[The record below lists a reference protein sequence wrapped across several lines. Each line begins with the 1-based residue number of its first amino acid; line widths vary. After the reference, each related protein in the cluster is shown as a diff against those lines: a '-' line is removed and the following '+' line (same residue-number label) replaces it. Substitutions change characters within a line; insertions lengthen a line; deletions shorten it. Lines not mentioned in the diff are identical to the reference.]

1 MCVCVC
7 VCVCKPA
14 AGLRG
19 GRGAGRVSNA
29 ASSSTYRVFRLDQL
43 PTTAPPSLSPHTHLT
58 GPTPWPTDATTPF
71 EWRAHWYPVNL
82 IDNLKTDA
90 PNSITLLGSDLV
102 AWYDAPASTWR
113 AAHAA
118 CPHRLASLAD
128 GRVIEGGASIECR
141 YHGWR
146 FAHDEASGCAKCV
159 LCPQATDEAA
169 AASVKASRRSRLRSL
184 PAKAAH
190 GLLWIWPEEG
200 PDAAA
205 TAAKT
210 PLPFWEDAGFTSVPF
225 NTMRAPIDWLIMC
238 ENSGDPAHA
247 PYLHEK
253 VMGPNTRAGA
263 APMAMALAPDGV
275 TPRGFVLSH
284 GGYTKAARA
293 ANMVATRTFIAPGA
307 MRTHYAYADGRPSQ
321 IAIVYFTPTRPGECQ
336 VFGTFYL
343 KPPAGAAATA
353 SRAPASPFKQTF
365 MQRSLRWAL
374 SSATGH
380 VLSHSLVD
388 QDMLALAGVARAYT
402 DATRAAAAS
411 GRGGPGSRAYWL
423 ATPSDVGVGTF
434 HKWVAECA
442 GGGVDWDPSVSDADR
457 ALLTRASPG
466 RADVLD
472 HYTRHTAHCAVCQR
486 ALARLDKLRIGL
498 AGLALAG
505 TSAAVGLAAAKAG
518 AGAGARAVVV
528 AGVPPAALAVVA
540 AGLWVVTGGLRER
553 FFRADKLADE

>member
-7 VCVCKPA
+7 LQEGC
-14 AGLRG
+14 
-19 GRGAGRVSNA
+19 GARRRERSRCVSNA
-29 ASSSTYRVFRLDQL
+29 ASSSTDRFPFRPAANHCPAPL
-43 PTTAPPSLSPHTHLT
+43 PPPTHTHHT
-58 GPTPWPTDATTPF
+58 GPTPWPTDSTTPF

-82 IDNLKTDA
+82 VDNLKTDA
-90 PNSITLLGSDLV
+90 PNAVTLLGADLV

-128 GRVIEGGASIECR
+128 GRVIDGGASLECR

-146 FAHDEASGCAKCV
+146 FAHDEAAGCAKCV

-184 PAKAAH
+184 PATEAN
-190 GLLWIWPEEG
+190 GVLWIWPQEG
-200 PDAAA
+200 PGAAA

-210 PLPFWEDAGFTSVPF
+210 PLPLWDDPEAATAPF
-225 NTMRAPIDWLIMC
+225 STMRPPVDWLLMT
-238 ENSGDPAHA
+238 ENSTDCSHA

-263 APMAMALAPDGV
+263 APMAMAASPDGV
-275 TPRGFVLSH
+275 SPRGFTLSH
-284 GGYTKAARA
+284 TGYTKAARA
-293 ANMVATRTFIAPGA
+293 AGMVATRTFVAPGA
-307 MRTHYAYADGRPSQ
+307 LRTHYAYPDGRPSQ
-321 IAIVYFTPTRPGECQ
+321 IAVVYFTPTRPGECQ
-336 VFGTFYL
+336 VFGAFYF
-343 KPPAGAAATA
+343 KKAQGGAP
-353 SRAPASPFKQTF
+353 APASPLKPTLA
-365 MQRSLRWAL
+365 QRAMRWAL

-380 VLSHSLVD
+380 VLGHALGD
-388 QDMLALAGVARAYT
+388 QDVLAMSGVARAY
-402 DATRAAAAS
+402 ANAARAAAAS

-423 ATPSDVGVGTF
+423 ATPSDVGVGAF
-434 HKWVAECA
+434 HKWVNECA

-457 ALLTRASPG
+457 ALLTRAAPG

-486 ALARLDKLRIGL
+486 ALARLDKLRL
-498 AGLALAG
+498 ALAALALAG
-505 TSAAVGLAAAKAG
+505 TSASVGLAAAKAG